1 MNPGRNPLT
10 NHLQSENV
18 KRLVRNFLGTEHFS
32 WIALGLAVL
41 FFIMAGWIPDGI
53 TNILLPG
60 GDVTQGL
67 CQIFV
72 ALSIFSL
79 LGLAL
84 SRKIEGPQNIRV
96 EVRVPEAAKVLEIF
110 LSPIGR
116 NPGRERDILGRLA
129 KDETV
134 APEELNGT
142 SWEMP
147 LIAIKHHLPRLE
159 LLVVVT
165 SQGEGGSAQL
175 FHAFKTLVA
184 RYCPEASFAIEELT
198 APELN
203 FEDLAGVH
211 SLLDTW
217 YGKVSSLGRHKNH
230 DIITD
235 LTGGQKPASIAA
247 ALATLV
253 EGRKFQYVSTTDKKV
268 QSFDLV
274 VGD

>member
-1 MNPGRNPLT
+1 MNIGRNPLT
-10 NHLQSENV
+10 NQMRSQNV
-18 KRLVRNFLGTEHFS
+18 KRVVRNFLGTEHFS

-41 FFIMAGWIPDGI
+41 FFVMAGWIPDGI

-60 GDVTQGL
+60 GDFTQGL
-67 CQIFV
+67 WQICV
-72 ALSIFSL
+72 ALTIFAI
-79 LGLAL
+79 LGLTL
-84 SRKIEGPQNIRV
+84 SRKIDGPQNIRV

-116 NPGRERDILGRLA
+116 SPGREHDILDRLA
-129 KDETV
+129 KDEPV
-134 APEELNGT
+134 ASEELNGT

-147 LIAIKHHLPRLE
+147 LIAINHHLARLE

-165 SQGEGGSAQL
+165 SQGEGGSALL
-175 FHAFKTLVA
+175 FPAFKNLLAQYFPDAGFT
-184 RYCPEASFAIEELT
+184 IEELT
-198 APELN
+198 TPDLN

-211 SLLDTW
+211 TLLDAW
-217 YGKVSSLGRHKNH
+217 YGKVSTLGRHKNH

-274 VGD
+274 VGN